1 MDEHLFKIIVENAV
15 NKAMDEETKNN
26 IRKIQS
32 DLIRIDNGERFFFNI
47 TNYKN
52 LGLIKER
59 DIMGKDSTG
68 NKVIIRTEYYLTDKA
83 KQYIKVAV

>member
-15 NKAMDEETKNN
+15 NKAMDEETKNT

-47 TNYKN
+47 TNYEN

-68 NKVIIRTEYYLTDKA
+68 NKVRIRTEYYLTDKA
-83 KQYIKVAV
+83 KQYIKMAV